1 MKVVALS
8 QAFDGHDRFVIDLE
22 CRSHAG
28 TDGPTIYQHSAGA
41 ANLHFAA
48 LPCSLKT
55 EVIADEVGK

>member
-8 QAFDGHDRFVIDLE
+8 QAFDGHDRLIIDFE

-28 TDGPTIYQHSAGA
+28 TDGPTIHQHSAGA

-48 LPCSLKT
+48 LPCSLET
-55 EVIADEVGK
+55 EVIADKVSK